1 MENRISGKKNRVRIG
16 RIAYFSIL
24 FSLVFFGTIGVIHA
38 GVNDTAQIHRYIG
51 DESCEVC
58 HSSERIGNQFQ
69 KWKNSPHSRAYSDL
83 SSPEAHSIA
92 EKMGIEDP
100 QKSSRCLSCHTTAS
114 KASLPEITSSFR
126 KSDGVQCES
135 CHGPGEDYSRY
146 STMIDPHKAKESGLV
161 AAPGQETCITCHNP
175 SSPTY
180 KKFDYKRDVQ
190 KILHRVP
197 ASFRKTNKGE
207 E

>member
-1 MENRISGKKNRVRIG
+1 MESPISGKKNRVRVG

-24 FSLVFFGTIGVIHA
+24 VSLVFFGSIGVIHA
-38 GVNDTAQIHRYIG
+38 GMNDTSPIHRYVG

-58 HSSERIGNQFQ
+58 HSSQRIGNQFQ
-69 KWKNSPHSRAYSDL
+69 KWKDSPHGRAYTDL
-83 SSPEAHSIA
+83 SSREAHKVA

-100 QKSSRCLSCHTTAS
+100 QKSARCLSCHTTAP
-114 KASLPEITSSFR
+114 KASLPEITASFR

-161 AAPGQETCITCHNP
+161 AVPGQETCITCHNP
-175 SSPTY
+175 ASPTY
-180 KKFDYKRDVQ
+180 KPFDYKRDVQ
-190 KILHRVP
+190 KILHRIP
-197 ASFRKTNKGE
+197 ESFRKTNRDE